1 MQVLSKPGVLDGTGL
16 PEAVAPPT
24 HFLGSASGA
33 SRRALRRAVVVLAL
47 SPLTV
52 LLATRLH
59 NLTIDPVLGLY
70 AVVMLATLSSV
81 IYLAFVRYSDPS
93 HDPPVEYGQPLVS
106 CLVAVKNERD
116 LIERCLES
124 LLRSSY
130 PNLEVIAVD
139 DGSDDGTTETMRRIA
154 AVEPRLQVLYNAES
168 VGKKRAL
175 VRGVAE
181 ARGAFFVF
189 TDSDCVMGH
198 DAIERVMAAFAAH
211 PDIGAV
217 AGHARAL
224 NAEESL
230 LTRMQDVWYDGQFA
244 IWKASESVYGA
255 VSCVSGPLAAFRRE
269 AIFNYLPAWASDSF
283 LGSEFRFATDRQL
296 TGYVLGAPYIG
307 ERLKRDHADS
317 PFVRDENHPV
327 RRWRVEYVRSARV
340 DTLVPSRFRKFA
352 KQQVRWK
359 KSFIRNL
366 FFTGAFYWRKGGV
379 PAFLFYSHVMFI
391 LAMPLM
397 AARHLVY
404 MPLQGAYALTAV
416 YLLGVFVKGS
426 IWGLAYRAQNPG
438 CSRWVYRPAM
448 SVMTALLFSTL
459 ILYSAVTLRRGVWAR

>member
-1 MQVLSKPGVLDGTGL
+1 VLGGAPMPASLARPTGFLDL
-16 PEAVAPPT
+16 
-24 HFLGSASGA
+24 ASGA
-33 SRRALRRAVVVLAL
+33 SRRALRRAVIVLAL
-47 SPLTV
+47 TPLTV

-59 NLTIDPVLGLY
+59 NLTIDPLLGLY
-70 AVVMLATLSSV
+70 AVVMLATLIGV

-93 HDPPVEYGQPLVS
+93 RDPPVVYGQPLVS

-116 LIERCLES
+116 VIERCLEW

-130 PNLEVIAVD
+130 PNLEVIAID
-139 DGSDDGTTETMRRIA
+139 DGSDDGTTELMQRMA
-154 AVEPRLQVLYNAES
+154 AAEPRLQVLYNAES

-175 VRGVAE
+175 VRGAAE

-211 PDIGAV
+211 PHIGAV
-217 AGHARAL
+217 SGHARAL

-269 AIFNYLPAWASDSF
+269 AVYNYLPAWASDTF

-296 TGYVLGAPYIG
+296 TGYVLGAPYVG
-307 ERLKRDHADS
+307 ERLKREHADS

-340 DTLVPSRFRKFA
+340 ETVVPSRFRKFA

-366 FFTGAFYWRKGGV
+366 FFTGAFYWRKGPV
-379 PAFLFYSHVMFI
+379 PTFLFYSHVMFV

-397 AARHLVY
+397 AVRHLVY
-404 MPLQGAYALTAV
+404 MPLQGAFALTAV
-416 YLLGVFVKGS
+416 YLLGVFLKGS
-426 IWGLAYRAQNPG
+426 IWGVAYKVQNPR

-448 SVMTALLFSTL
+448 SLMTALVFSTL
-459 ILYSAVTLRRGVWAR
+459 LLYSAATLRRGVWAR